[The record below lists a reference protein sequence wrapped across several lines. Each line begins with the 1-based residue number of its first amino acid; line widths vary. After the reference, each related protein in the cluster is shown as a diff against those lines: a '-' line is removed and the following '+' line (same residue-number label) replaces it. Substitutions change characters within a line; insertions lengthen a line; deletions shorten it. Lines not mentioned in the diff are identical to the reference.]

1 MFKTIVAAT
10 DGSAHGDRALALAES
25 LAREADAQLVVVHVV
40 ELVGGKG
47 GVYPAA
53 ADEPEIRQAVEAQV
67 EKLRADGIDAS
78 IDVRRIRLGG
88 PAHEIADAAA
98 TLEADLIVVGSRGR
112 SPVSEVLL
120 GSVPVRLLHI
130 AHRPVLVVPPA
141 A

>member
-10 DGSAHGDRALALAES
+10 DGSAHGDRALAMAES
-25 LAREADAQLVVVHVV
+25 LVREADGQLVVVHVV

-53 ADEPEIRQAVEAQV
+53 ADEPDIRQNIEAQV

-98 TLEADLIVVGSRGR
+98 TLKADLIVVGSRGR

-141 A
+141 S

>member
-10 DGSAHGDRALALAES
+10 DGSAHGDRALELAES

-53 ADEPEIRQAVEAQV
+53 ADEPEIRQSIEAQV

-78 IDVRRIRLGG
+78 VDVRRIRLGG

-141 A
+141 S

>member
-10 DGSAHGDRALALAES
+10 DGSAHGERALALAES

-53 ADEPEIRQAVEAQV
+53 ADEPEIRQNVEAQV
-67 EKLRADGIDAS
+67 EKLQADGIDAS

-98 TLEADLIVVGSRGR
+98 ALEADLIVVGSRGR

-141 A
+141 S

>member
-112 SPVSEVLL
+112 SPVSEMLL